1 MVLRS
6 SDREKPLPGARIN
19 LGPAA
24 TATASDSPGET
35 KVGRRGRILHLG
47 PPDPTPIP
55 PPRRPDPR
63 TTLAKQRERKAPPP
77 PSRTQAPPPPPPRT
91 QAPPPP
97 KQQPK
102 APAPPAAPKERLPF
116 DLAAF
121 TAQVRQIEL
130 QRTHL
135 RREIEEHERQIRE
148 AERSLERRDWP
159 VIGLLTRRSQETLEE
174 RLSALVDN
182 LDGLYSQLLDT
193 VVDADFETGSRAQG
207 LFAEL
212 ARRFDGLQPVSTADR
227 TRAAPPRDGDRLQN
241 RLAQPALDLMTSP
254 TRPLRLQ
261 HGHDKELFI
270 FPWFVA
276 VVGRV
281 GGCGVHDVRDLFISA
296 RVAPP
301 NGELVVTLPTGFDQ
315 AYRFKNAAACQAFV
329 DAFDAYLDTLPPP
342 TIVAAPSPPPTPQ
355 PVPAPASGP
364 RVSAVAD
371 KPPASDPVRPAPP
384 ELKLASVS
392 PMVPPSGGR
401 PVRADVRLVPLPRGL
416 SVTTEDPFT
425 APEPSAARPVDQP
438 ASPAQAAPDAI
449 ERVVAPPVPAP
460 EPQQPHPTALAPTAA
475 DAAPPPD
482 AGPPVPQDAPRSTVD
497 AVPVTPS
504 ITAPPITA
512 PVEPAVAP
520 SEQTTPVLDAE
531 QALEEPRPQ
540 PDATAETALTPVAP
554 IAPAAEA
561 SPPIPLDA
569 SQLTPD
575 TGPPVAEHAIPPEG
589 LAEAPSARAPDHDP
603 IWDQDAGRTVPDEPT
618 AAPVT
623 GQDDVMPAP
632 ILIDPSPAALAP
644 VDGAVGPAPEDAPK
658 PVHDPA
664 PAPAT
669 PSPPAVR
676 SDAAASPV
684 MPMVAPT
691 QLGNTPRAPVMPPQA
706 PASAAPTAHRREPI
720 VDDDAAHWSEPL
732 SQLHIPVWPP
742 IEQPPATRRLSPDDE
757 AAQHWSEP
765 VSLIQVPAW
774 PPIGA
779 AGATP
784 SAASRASVK
793 LSAAARSTLDA
804 LVTGGRAGLHTST
817 RTVGALAAG
826 TRTGLHTSARLGA
839 AGLAAVTTYIGD
851 VRTSVATRRHQRH
864 AAPAE
869 TVSVRVRPSLLSVP
883 PSVASVLSG
892 RAWRWAAAL
901 TVIAMAI
908 AATSPWLW
916 RQYSD
921 QWLAST
927 PSVAPALPTTATAP
941 VSAPTPPP
949 AAPSAAV
956 QPKAEIPAPP
966 RPAPRDARPLSGNE
980 IVQLQ
985 GRLRAL
991 GFNPGPAD
999 GVIGP
1004 RTVTAAR
1011 EFQAAHGL
1019 AVTGA
1024 IDSALFD
1031 DVSVAQ
1037 AKTMKPPATQ

>member
-24 TATASDSPGET
+24 AAATSDSPGES
-35 KVGRRGRILHLG
+35 KVGRRGRVLHLG

-77 PSRTQAPPPPPPRT
+77 PSRTQAPPPPRT

-102 APAPPAAPKERLPF
+102 APAPKERLPF

-193 VVDADFETGSRAQG
+193 VVDADFETSSRAQG

-227 TRAAPPRDGDRLQN
+227 ARAAPLRDGDRLQS
-241 RLAQPALDLMTSP
+241 RLAQPTLDLMTSP

-315 AYRFKNAAACQAFV
+315 TYRFKNAAACQAFV
-329 DAFDAYLDTLPPP
+329 DAFDAYLDALPPP
-342 TIVAAPSPPPTPQ
+342 PATAPAVTPSPPPAPQ
-355 PVPAPASGP
+355 PTPVRAPSA
-364 RVSAVAD
+364 SAVAD
-371 KPPASDPVRPAPP
+371 KPPPASDPVRPAPP

-392 PMVPPSGGR
+392 PVVPPSGGH

-416 SVTTEDPFT
+416 SATTEDPFT

-438 ASPAQAAPDAI
+438 APDAI
-449 ERVVAPPVPAP
+449 ARAVAPPAPAP
-460 EPQQPHPTALAPTAA
+460 EPQQPQPTALAPTAA
-475 DAAPPPD
+475 EAAPPPPD
-482 AGPPVPQDAPRSTVD
+482 ASASVPQDAPRSTMD
-497 AVPVTPS
+497 AAPTILS
-504 ITAPPITA
+504 APPVLPITVL
-512 PVEPAVAP
+512 VEPAVTP
-520 SEQTTPVLDAE
+520 SEQTTPAPTI
-531 QALEEPRPQ
+531 EPQPQ
-540 PDATAETALTPVAP
+540 PDAVAEAPPAPAAP
-554 IAPAAEA
+554 IAPEA
-561 SPPIPLDA
+561 SPPVHQDVSRL
-569 SQLTPD
+569 LPD
-575 TGPPVAEHAIPPEG
+575 PVPVPPVAADATPPG
-589 LAEAPSARAPDHDP
+589 AVAEAPSTPASDLDP
-603 IWDQDAGRTVPDEPT
+603 ADNHDAGPTGPDVAA
-618 AAPVT
+618 AAPST
-623 GQDDVMPAP
+623 GQDDLMPAP
-632 ILIDPSPAALAP
+632 LLIDPSPAALAP
-644 VDGAVGPAPEDAPK
+644 VDDAVGPAQEDAPT
-658 PVHDPA
+658 PVHDPI
-664 PAPAT
+664 PVPAT
-669 PSPPAVR
+669 PPPPAAR

-684 MPMVAPT
+684 MPRVAPAQPGNRPHVPAMPT
-691 QLGNTPRAPVMPPQA
+691 QTPA
-706 PASAAPTAHRREPI
+706 PAALTAQRREPI
-720 VDDDAAHWSEPL
+720 VDNDAAHWSEPL

-742 IEQPPATRRLSPDDE
+742 IEGPPATRRLSPDDE

-779 AGATP
+779 PSMTPATGATP

-817 RTVGALAAG
+817 RTVGVLAAG

-941 VSAPTPPP
+941 VSAPTPPA
-949 AAPSAAV
+949 AAPPAAV